1 MKKILFSMALALMS
15 VMVSAQSVKP
25 YPVYCNVVGYNWFG
39 VGKIKVELDMGRFTK
54 GKGESLYEANGKK
67 KKFHTMM
74 SVLNYMGERGW
85 KCVDTYFL
93 SFGNDKV
100 IHYLLEKYITSPEQ
114 MTEGLILKEE
124 SEELYLKQKEE
135 YEKNRRDDAY

>member
-1 MKKILFSMALALMS
+1 MALALMS
-15 VMVSAQSVKP
+15 VMVSAQSEKP

-85 KCVDTYFL
+85 KVT
-93 SFGNDKV
+93 
-100 IHYLLEKYITSPEQ
+100 ILLMSTIWLCRCFASSRGSIAPRRGSIASRGGSIASAT
-114 MTEGLILKEE
+114 IL
-124 SEELYLKQKEE
+124 
-135 YEKNRRDDAY
+135 